1 VEHLRELGVT
11 AIELL
16 PIHEFASPISRG
28 YDGIDLFSP
37 EMDYGETNAAELAHY
52 LTKVN
57 RLLRN
62 RGVRELALAEVRT
75 SIDQLKVLID
85 VCHLYELAV
94 LLDVVYNHAGGAV
107 TGQTNGLWF
116 FDEMSRGNPNH
127 SLSFTDQDHTGPV
140 FAFWEG
146 GEDHHTRDVQ
156 GFLINNARFFLEEY
170 KVDGFRY
177 DQVTVIA
184 QHGGWLFAQRLAE
197 KAREL
202 DRRKVHISE
211 FWDNDRFKGVVPPPQ
226 GLGFD
231 ANWHDG
237 LRRVIRRIIAQA
249 AGGRDAHVHL
259 EELADRLR
267 HGVFNVPFRWQAV
280 EYLESHDVI
289 DLGHDDREPRIPK
302 LADFNNPHSWYA
314 TSRSRVAAGVL
325 LTAPGIPMLF
335 MGQEFLEDKFW
346 SDNER
351 VHPGHLIYW
360 EGLASNKTMK
370 DYFQFMKELVW
381 LRRRQP
387 ALRGERI
394 NVFHVHEDNR
404 IIAFH
409 RWIDGVGRD
418 VVVVCSLNESTI
430 WSYEL
435 GFPQGG
441 SWLEVFNSDVYENW
455 VNPWTA
461 GNRGGIVAGSEGR
474 HGLPSAATIVI
485 PANSMVV
492 FARD

>member
-1 VEHLRELGVT
+1 
-11 AIELL
+11 
-16 PIHEFASPISRG
+16 
-28 YDGIDLFSP
+28 
-37 EMDYGETNAAELAHY
+37 
-52 LTKVN
+52 
-57 RLLRN
+57 
-62 RGVRELALAEVRT
+62 
-75 SIDQLKVLID
+75 
-85 VCHLYELAV
+85 
-94 LLDVVYNHAGGAV
+94 
-107 TGQTNGLWF
+107 
-116 FDEMSRGNPNH
+116 
-127 SLSFTDQDHTGPV
+127 
-140 FAFWEG
+140 
-146 GEDHHTRDVQ
+146 
-156 GFLINNARFFLEEY
+156 
-170 KVDGFRY
+170 
-177 DQVTVIA
+177 
-184 QHGGWLFAQRLAE
+184 
-197 KAREL
+197 
-202 DRRKVHISE
+202 
-211 FWDNDRFKGVVPPPQ
+211 
-226 GLGFD
+226 
-231 ANWHDG
+231 
-237 LRRVIRRIIAQA
+237 
-249 AGGRDAHVHL
+249 
-259 EELADRLR
+259 
-267 HGVFNVPFRWQAV
+267 
-280 EYLESHDVI
+280 
-289 DLGHDDREPRIPK
+289 
-302 LADFNNPHSWYA
+302 
-314 TSRSRVAAGVL
+314 
-325 LTAPGIPMLF
+325 MLF

-492 FARD
+492 FARDQGD